1 MIMRKK
7 ESERVTSYE
16 EALMVLQKDE
26 STYLKDMP
34 KNAQAYYKL
43 CTISEAL
50 NIGHTREERIYF
62 PWWNNIKD
70 LNACTEARFSYDLIF
85 MNSSIRF
92 WLGSFDKKTALYL
105 GSEKFIELWKEYLV

>member
-1 MIMRKK
+1 MRKVK
-7 ESERVTSYE
+7 SYE
-16 EALMVLQKDE
+16 KALTLLGKDE
-26 STYLKDMP
+26 PRYLDNMP
-34 KNAQAYYKL
+34 KNVQAYYKL

-92 WLGSFDKKTALYL
+92 WLGSFNKETALYL
-105 GSEKFIELWKEYLV
+105 GSQTFIEIWKEYLL